1 MALALPAP
9 VKSKIMYYK
18 ERIIIQM
25 DATELMESIELMF
38 NKKLEEMLERL
49 ERNELIYTRGE
60 AAQILHSSP
69 NTISALVKQGILK
82 NKGYGR
88 KILISS
94 FDIDRAK
101 ESKRFKIKV

>member
-1 MALALPAP
+1 
-9 VKSKIMYYK
+9 
-18 ERIIIQM
+18 M
-25 DATELMESIELMF
+25 DATELMESIDEMF

-49 ERNELIYTRGE
+49 ERKELIYTRDE

>member
-1 MALALPAP
+1 MALALPTL
-9 VKSKIMYYK
+9 VKSKIMYYR
-18 ERIIIQM
+18 ERTIIQM
-25 DATELMESIELMF
+25 DATELMESIDNMF
-38 NKKLEEMLERL
+38 DKKLEEMLERL
-49 ERNELIYTRGE
+49 EKKELIYTRDE
-60 AAQILHSSP
+60 AAKILHSSP